1 MPKLIA
7 GWWIA
12 MLTTWLVWAL
22 VAPVTFEA
30 RKVIQP
36 IDYNCPSIRV
46 THGVG
51 SDLRT
56 YSKASDLCSQNR

>member
-7 GWWIA
+7 QWWVA

-22 VAPVTFEA
+22 VAPIVATAGRYEQA
-30 RKVIQP
+30 RH
-36 IDYNCPSIRV
+36 DCPHIRV
-46 THGVG
+46 THGIG

-56 YSKASDLCSQNR
+56 YSKPRDLCSQSR

>member
-1 MPKLIA
+1 
-7 GWWIA
+7 

-22 VAPVTFEA
+22 VAPIVATAGRHEQA
-30 RKVIQP
+30 RH
-36 IDYNCPSIRV
+36 DCPHILV

-56 YSKASDLCSQNR
+56 YSKPRDLCSQNR

>member
-7 GWWIA
+7 QWWIA

-22 VAPVTFEA
+22 VAPIVASAGRYEQA
-30 RKVIQP
+30 RH
-36 IDYNCPSIRV
+36 DCPHIRV

-56 YSKASDLCSQNR
+56 YSKPRDLCSQNR

>member
-7 GWWIA
+7 QWWIA
-12 MLTTWLVWAL
+12 MLTTWLLWAL
-22 VAPVTFEA
+22 VAPIVVTTAA
-30 RKVIQP
+30 REQVRH
-36 IDYNCPSIRV
+36 DCPKIKV

-56 YSKASDLCSQNR
+56 FKKAVDLCAHR

>member
-1 MPKLIA
+1 MPKLIVQ
-7 GWWIA
+7 WWIA

-22 VAPVTFEA
+22 LAPITFEA
-30 RKVIQP
+30 RRVIQP
-36 IDYNCPSIRV
+36 IGYNCPSLAI

-56 YSKASDLCSQNR
+56 FKKAVDLCAHR

>member
-7 GWWIA
+7 QWWIA

-22 VAPVTFEA
+22 VAPIVASAGRYEQA
-30 RKVIQP
+30 HH
-36 IDYNCPSIRV
+36 DCPHIRV

-56 YSKASDLCSQNR
+56 YSKPRDLCSQNR

>member
-7 GWWIA
+7 QWWIA

-22 VAPVTFEA
+22 VAPIVASAGRYEQA
-30 RKVIQP
+30 RH
-36 IDYNCPSIRV
+36 DCPHIRV

-56 YSKASDLCSQNR
+56 YSKPRDLCSPNR

>member
-7 GWWIA
+7 QWWIA

-22 VAPVTFEA
+22 VAPIVATAGRYEQA
-30 RKVIQP
+30 RH
-36 IDYNCPSIRV
+36 DCPHILV

-56 YSKASDLCSQNR
+56 YSKPMDLCSQNR

>member
-7 GWWIA
+7 QWWIA
-12 MLTTWLVWAL
+12 MLATWLVWAL
-22 VAPVTFEA
+22 LAPIVASAGRNEQA
-30 RKVIQP
+30 RH
-36 IDYNCPSIRV
+36 DCPKLKV

-56 YSKASDLCSQNR
+56 YSKPRDLCSQNR

>member
-7 GWWIA
+7 QWWIA
-12 MLTTWLVWAL
+12 MLTTWLVWVLLAPI
-22 VAPVTFEA
+22 VATAGRHEQA
-30 RKVIQP
+30 RH
-36 IDYNCPSIRV
+36 DCPSIRV

-56 YSKASDLCSQNR
+56 FKKAVDLCAHR

>member
-1 MPKLIA
+1 MLKLMAQWLIV
-7 GWWIA
+7 A
-12 MLTTWLVWAL
+12 MSFFLIWLL
-22 VAPVTFEA
+22 VAPITFEA

-36 IDYNCPSIRV
+36 IDYNCPSILV

-56 YSKASDLCSQNR
+56 YSKPRDLCSPNQ

>member
-7 GWWIA
+7 QWWLA
-12 MLTTWLVWAL
+12 LLTTWLVWAL
-22 VAPVTFEA
+22 LAPIVATVGRNEQA
-30 RKVIQP
+30 RH
-36 IDYNCPSIRV
+36 DCPKIKV

-56 YSKASDLCSQNR
+56 FKKAVDLCAHR

>member
-1 MPKLIA
+1 
-7 GWWIA
+7 

-22 VAPVTFEA
+22 VAPITFEA

-36 IDYNCPSIRV
+36 IDYNCPSPAI

-56 YSKASDLCSQNR
+56 YSKPRDLCSPNR

>member
-7 GWWIA
+7 QWWIA
-12 MLTTWLVWAL
+12 MLTTWMVWAL
-22 VAPVTFEA
+22 LAPIVFEA

-36 IDYNCPSIRV
+36 ISYNCPSLGI

-56 YSKASDLCSQNR
+56 YAKRFDTCSMYR